1 MFSTPIAPDGNKSNI
16 GRNTQ
21 WFEQQAAD
29 ETQVR
34 GVLSDRLILPR
45 RELFTCQDRTV
56 YLTTTT
62 TTTKLGW
69 VGGFYVDIV
78 TNIKA

>member
-1 MFSTPIAPDGNKSNI
+1 MFSTPIAPDGNKGNI

-29 ETQVR
+29 ETQVK

-45 RELFTCQDRTV
+45 RELFTGQDGSLFNNNTKAWLGGV
-56 YLTTTT
+56 FMLT
-62 TTTKLGW
+62 
-69 VGGFYVDIV
+69 
-78 TNIKA
+78 